1 MNNDKASTDE
11 TACEILLEAYMQV
24 HDEQEKL
31 GHLPDSRKSFL
42 SRHSTFLQMTG
53 AIHLGLFIASLTIL
67 LNYIVLRMILHID

>member
-1 MNNDKASTDE
+1 MNNDQLGADE
-11 TACEILLEAYMQV
+11 SAHEILLEAYMQV

-42 SRHSTFLQMTG
+42 SRHSVFLQMTG

-67 LNYIVLRMILHID
+67 LNYIVLRMILHIE